1 MKKLLSFILLLSFA
15 AFLQSAEAQS
25 DDKASEILQKVESS
39 YESFTQIQGLF
50 TMTIENKDLGISEK
64 KKGRVAMKGDKYRLE
79 TDEYEVVCNGTT
91 VWTYFKQDFELLI
104 DNYDP
109 EESEMSPVRLFMI
122 YKEDYSSKFVE
133 EVYEDGTTLQ
143 YVDLFPNDVDN
154 QYSRIR
160 IAVNKASGMIV
171 SAQVFSRNGTSYTI
185 TIDQQGTDTPLT
197 NDDFEFDATNLDEVE
212 VTDFR

>member
-1 MKKLLSFILLLSFA
+1 MKKLLSFIVLLSFLG
-15 AFLQSAEAQS
+15 FVQVLEAQN
-25 DDKASEILQKVESS
+25 DAKAAEILKKVEAS
-39 YESFTQIQGLF
+39 YESFNQIQGLF
-50 TMTIENKDLGISEK
+50 TMSVENKDLGISER

-109 EESEMSPVRLFMI
+109 EESEMSPVRLFTI
-122 YKEDYSSKFVE
+122 YKEDYSAEFVE
-133 EVYEDGTTLQ
+133 EVKAEGATLQ

-160 IAVNKASGMIV
+160 ISVNKASGMIV
-171 SAQVFSRNGTSYTI
+171 SAKVYSRNGTSYTI
-185 TIDQQGTDTPLT
+185 SIDQQGTDTPLT
-197 NDDFEFDATNLDEVE
+197 NDDFEFDTTDLDEVE
-212 VTDFR
+212 ITDFR